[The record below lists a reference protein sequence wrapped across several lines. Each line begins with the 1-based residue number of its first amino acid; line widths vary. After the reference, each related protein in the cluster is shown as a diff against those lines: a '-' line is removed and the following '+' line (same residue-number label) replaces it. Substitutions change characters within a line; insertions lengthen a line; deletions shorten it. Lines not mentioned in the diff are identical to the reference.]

1 MELVIQ
7 LDSRSAQDMKKAHE
21 MMIDI
26 FKDSIDLTYYYG
38 PVQMG
43 VWGLEYR
50 WLLEQYTI
58 KVESERGFINILVY
72 DDKGDRFYP
81 SLVYPEARYYHFAD
95 KEEDVFQ
102 LVELTYRAIAESK
115 IEFFTSEEVRE
126 HNRKTRLVNKY
137 ER

>member
-50 WLLEQYTI
+50 WLLEEYTI

-72 DDKGDRFYP
+72 NDKGDRFFP
-81 SLVYPEARYYHFAD
+81 SLLYSEARYYHFAD
-95 KEEDVFQ
+95 KEEDVLQ
-102 LVELTYRAIAESK
+102 LVELTYRAIAESEIK
-115 IEFFTSEEVRE
+115 FFTSEEIVE
-126 HNRKTRLVNKY
+126 HNRNNKIGK
-137 ER
+137 